1 MNFIASLLRR
11 RRDDA
16 PSEPLTTSELLG
28 LSDAAKRVGRR
39 WLACCDDGDGAATVL
54 AGPCGKDALEA
65 ACVAAARRG
74 EDDDAI
80 AVGACQA
87 LESIVLTDASPVEA
101 PGDVEDL
108 ATLACV
114 LKAPGDVEDLA
125 TLACVLRLFV
135 DDDRDAATLVKTLVD
150 ALDSRLMPAAGR
162 AVAEA
167 VAVAY
172 PDILRSVGA
181 APLAL
186 AVETLTPGLLCD
198 ALAGALPLDALVV
211 VWNHVFA
218 VGEPGL
224 LRGVVACVG
233 VARPT
238 LLAAARQRRRDDV
251 IAAAAL
257 AHDVVSDLCRSADA
271 ASLALEIERLRRRED
286 VSAIFRKLQHTTADT
301 AVPLTRAEL
310 RRRLAAF
317 DVDGDGVLEANDAL
331 EAAHALAGAPL
342 VSRAALL
349 AARTGSVTVA
359 ALERAALGDDG
370 IARRLGGVDPTGGST
385 AAPSVVASPASAPAS
400 PSEPPPAADALPAC
414 FSCVFAKRFAAA

>member
-87 LESIVLTDASPVEA
+87 LESIVLTDASPVE
-101 PGDVEDL
+101 
-108 ATLACV
+108 
-114 LKAPGDVEDLA
+114 APGDVEDLA

-385 AAPSVVASPASAPAS
+385 AAPSEEASPASAPAS

>member
-39 WLACCDDGDGAATVL
+39 WLACCDDDDGAVTLL

-87 LESIVLTDASPVEA
+87 LESMVLTDDSPVE
-101 PGDVEDL
+101 
-108 ATLACV
+108 
-114 LKAPGDVEDLA
+114 APGDVEDLA

-162 AVAEA
+162 AVVEA

-172 PDILRSVGA
+172 PDVVRSVGA

-211 VWNHVFA
+211 AWDHVFA
-218 VGEPGL
+218 AGELEL
-224 LRGVVACVG
+224 LRSVVACVG
-233 VARPT
+233 VARPI

-257 AHDVVSDLCRSADA
+257 AHDVVSDLCRDADA
-271 ASLALEIERLRRRED
+271 AALAREIQLLSRRED
-286 VSAIFRKLQHTTADT
+286 VSAILRNLRHAAADA
-301 AVPLTRAEL
+301 AVALTRAEL

-317 DVDGDGVLEANDAL
+317 DVDGDGVLEASDAI
-331 EAAHALAGAPL
+331 AAARALAGDDDDTSL
-342 VSRAALL
+342 VSRAAVL

-370 IARRLGGVDPTGGST
+370 IARRLGGVDPAGGST
-385 AAPSVVASPASAPAS
+385 AAPSEKASLASAPAS
-400 PSEPPPAADALPAC
+400 PSEPPPAADAPPAC
-414 FSCVFAKRFAAA
+414 FSCVFAKRLAAA